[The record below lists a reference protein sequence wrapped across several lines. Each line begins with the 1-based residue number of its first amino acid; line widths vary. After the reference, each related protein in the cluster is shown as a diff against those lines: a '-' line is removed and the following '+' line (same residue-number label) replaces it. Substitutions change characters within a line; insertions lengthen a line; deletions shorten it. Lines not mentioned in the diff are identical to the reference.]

1 MSKNLASGIGLVSAA
16 NMLGGTLNL
25 VMVVAL
31 TRLLPKSEF
40 AAMALIY
47 MLFTIFSTVGTL
59 GLPSALLFYVPKFS
73 ASASRMRI
81 IKPMRLADV
90 VHG

>member
-16 NMLGGTLNL
+16 NMLGGILNL

-40 AAMALIY
+40 ATIALMY
-47 MLFTIFSTVGTL
+47 MIFTIFSTVGTL
-59 GLPSALLFYVPKFS
+59 GLPSALLFMS
-73 ASASRMRI
+73 LNSQRI
-81 IKPMRLADV
+81 PLDTLGFGWV
-90 VHG
+90 DF